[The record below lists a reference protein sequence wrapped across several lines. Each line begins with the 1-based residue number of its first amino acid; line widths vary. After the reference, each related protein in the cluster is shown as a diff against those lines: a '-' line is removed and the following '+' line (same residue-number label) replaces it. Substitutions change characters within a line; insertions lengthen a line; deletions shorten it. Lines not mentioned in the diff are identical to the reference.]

1 MSNHGEGTYPQT
13 GPTSGQDVAM
23 LVVREGTTRHRQW
36 TLQGAVILIGRGDD
50 CHVVVDDRRVS
61 RHHARITQT
70 EDGYVVADLKSKN
83 GTFLNGQPLTTPTM
97 LKDGDEVGIAFAA
110 KLAFVDA
117 GATAPLL
124 FDAELGQALRMDTGA
139 KRVWIA
145 GKELDPPL
153 SLAQYRLL
161 ELLYER
167 LGQVVSREEVVSA
180 VWTEDEAEGVSE
192 QAIDALARRL
202 RERIAEVDP
211 DHQYV
216 VTVRGHGF
224 RLENAAE

>member
-1 MSNHGEGTYPQT
+1 
-13 GPTSGQDVAM
+13 M
-23 LVVREGTTRHRQW
+23 LMVREGASPRRQW
-36 TLQGAVILIGRGDD
+36 PLQQAIVVIGRGDD
-50 CHVVVDDRRVS
+50 CHVVINDRQAS

-70 EDGYVVADLKSKN
+70 EDGYVLEDLGSKN
-83 GTFLNGQPLTTPTM
+83 GTFLNGQSLAVPTV
-97 LKDGDEVGIAFAA
+97 LKDGDEIGIAFAA

-124 FDAELGQALRMDTGA
+124 FREELGPILRMDTEA
-139 KRVWIA
+139 KRVWVA
-145 GKELDPPL
+145 GQEIDPPL

-161 ELLYER
+161 ELLYEHR
-167 LGQVVSREEVVSA
+167 GRVVSREEVVSA
-180 VWTEDEAEGVSE
+180 VWAEDEAEGVSE

-202 RERIAEVDP
+202 RERIAEADP

-224 RLENAAE
+224 RLEYVAD

>member
-1 MSNHGEGTYPQT
+1 
-13 GPTSGQDVAM
+13 M
-23 LVVREGTTRHRQW
+23 LVVREGPSPQRQW
-36 TLQGAVILIGRGDD
+36 PLQGAIILVGRGDD
-50 CHVVVDDRRVS
+50 CHVVIDDRRVS
-61 RHHARITQT
+61 RHHARITQM
-70 EDGYVVADLKSKN
+70 EDGYVLEDLGSKN
-83 GTFLNGQPLTTPTM
+83 GTFLNGQPLTTPAM
-97 LKDGDEVGIAFAA
+97 LQDGDEVGIAFAA
-110 KLAFVDA
+110 RMAFVDT

-124 FDAELGQALRMDTGA
+124 FDVELGPVLRIDPAA
-139 KRVWIA
+139 KRVWVV

-167 LGQVVSREEVVSA
+167 EGQVVSREEVVSA
-180 VWTEDEAEGVSE
+180 VWTGDEAEGVSE

-211 DHQYV
+211 EHQYV

-224 RLENAAE
+224 RLEYAAE

>member
-1 MSNHGEGTYPQT
+1 MSKSSH
-13 GPTSGQDVAM
+13 GQDVAM
-23 LVVREGTTRHRQW
+23 LMVREGVSPRRQW
-36 TLQGAVILIGRGDD
+36 TLQGGVTVIGRNED
-50 CHVVVDDRRVS
+50 CHVVIDDRQAS

-70 EDGYVVADLKSKN
+70 EDGYVLEDLDSKN
-83 GTFLNGQPLTTPTM
+83 GTFLNGQLLTVPVV
-97 LKDGDEVGIAFAA
+97 LKDGDVIGIAFAA

-117 GATAPLL
+117 GATAPLV
-124 FDAELGQALRMDTGA
+124 FAEELGPVLRVDTEA

-145 GKELDPPL
+145 GVELDPPL

-161 ELLYER
+161 ELLYELR
-167 LGQVVSREEVVSA
+167 GRVVSREEVVSA
-180 VWTEDEAEGVSE
+180 VWAEDEAEGVSE

-202 RERIAEVDP
+202 RERIAEIDP

-224 RLENAAE
+224 RLEYAAE

>member
-1 MSNHGEGTYPQT
+1 
-13 GPTSGQDVAM
+13 M
-23 LVVREGTTRHRQW
+23 LMVRQGSSPRSQW
-36 TLQGAVILIGRGDD
+36 TLQGAAIVIGRGDD
-50 CHVVVDDRRVS
+50 CHVIISDRQTS

-70 EDGYVVADLKSKN
+70 EDGYVLEDLGSKN
-83 GTFLNGQPLTTPTM
+83 GTFLNGQTLTVPTV
-97 LKDGDEVGIAFAA
+97 LKDGDEIGIAFAA
-110 KLAFVDA
+110 KLGFVDA

-124 FDAELGQALRMDTGA
+124 FDDELGPVIRVDTEA
-139 KRVWIA
+139 KRVWVA
-145 GKELDPPL
+145 GQELDPPL

-161 ELLYER
+161 ELLYENR
-167 LGQVVSREEVVSA
+167 SRVVGREEVVSA

-202 RERIAEVDP
+202 RERIADVDA

-224 RLENAAE
+224 RLEYAPD

>member
-1 MSNHGEGTYPQT
+1 
-13 GPTSGQDVAM
+13 M
-23 LVVREGTTRHRQW
+23 LMVREGVSPRRQW
-36 TLQGAVILIGRGDD
+36 TLQGGVTVIGRSED
-50 CHVVVDDRRVS
+50 CHVVIDDRQAS

-70 EDGYVVADLKSKN
+70 EDGYVLEDLDSKN
-83 GTFLNGQPLTTPTM
+83 GTFLNGQLLTVPVV
-97 LKDGDEVGIAFAA
+97 LKDGDVIGIAFAA

-117 GATAPLL
+117 GATAPLV
-124 FDAELGQALRMDTGA
+124 FAEELGPVLRVDTEA

-145 GKELDPPL
+145 GVELDPPL

-161 ELLYER
+161 ELLYELR
-167 LGQVVSREEVVSA
+167 GRVVSREEVVSA
-180 VWTEDEAEGVSE
+180 VWAEDEAEGVSE

-202 RERIAEVDP
+202 RERIAEIDP

-224 RLENAAE
+224 RLEYAAE

>member
-1 MSNHGEGTYPQT
+1 MSRSSH
-13 GPTSGQDVAM
+13 GQDVAM
-23 LVVREGTTRHRQW
+23 LMVREGVSPRRQW
-36 TLQGAVILIGRGDD
+36 TLQGGVTVIGRSED
-50 CHVVVDDRRVS
+50 CHVVVDDRQAS

-70 EDGYVVADLKSKN
+70 EDGYVLEDLDSKN
-83 GTFLNGQPLTTPTM
+83 GTFLNGQLLTVPAV
-97 LKDGDEVGIAFAA
+97 LKDGDEIGIAFAA

-117 GATAPLL
+117 GATAPLV
-124 FDAELGQALRMDTGA
+124 FAEELGPALRVDTEA

-145 GKELDPPL
+145 GVELDPPL

-161 ELLYER
+161 ELLYKLR
-167 LGQVVSREEVVSA
+167 GRVVSREEVVLA
-180 VWTEDEAEGVSE
+180 VWAEDQAEGVSE

-202 RERIAEVDP
+202 RERIAEIDP

-224 RLENAAE
+224 RLEYAAE

>member
-1 MSNHGEGTYPQT
+1 
-13 GPTSGQDVAM
+13 M
-23 LVVREGTTRHRQW
+23 LMVREGTSPRRQW
-36 TLQGAVILIGRGDD
+36 ALQGAVVVVGRGDD
-50 CHVVVDDRRVS
+50 CHVLIDDRQAS

-70 EDGYVVADLKSKN
+70 EDGYVLEDLGSKN
-83 GTFLNGQPLTTPTM
+83 GTFLNGQLLTAPM
-97 LKDGDEVGIAFAA
+97 VLKDGDEIGIAFAA

-124 FDAELGQALRMDTGA
+124 FEEESGPVLRMDTDA
-139 KRVWIA
+139 KRVWVT

-161 ELLYER
+161 ELLYESR
-167 LGQVVSREEVVSA
+167 SRVVSREEVISA
-180 VWTEDEAEGVSE
+180 VWAEDEAEGVSE

-202 RERIAEVDP
+202 RERIAEADP
-211 DHQYV
+211 NHQYV

-224 RLENAAE
+224 RLEHAAD